1 MNKEETELSR
11 AVEFINT
18 LNTSWKMRHVLNASG
33 YVCKSN
39 HYEIKNKNVQQGGG
53 GGDTCMHSD
62 SDNVKAPYKSDDP
75 SSEGKYNSNSKS
87 NDNFVLES
95 SSSS

>member
-18 LNTSWKMRHVLNASG
+18 PNTSWKMRHVLNASG

-62 SDNVKAPYKSDDP
+62 SDNVRHHIKVTIPVQKVSIIP
-75 SSEGKYNSNSKS
+75 TQNQMITL
-87 NDNFVLES
+87 F
-95 SSSS
+95 